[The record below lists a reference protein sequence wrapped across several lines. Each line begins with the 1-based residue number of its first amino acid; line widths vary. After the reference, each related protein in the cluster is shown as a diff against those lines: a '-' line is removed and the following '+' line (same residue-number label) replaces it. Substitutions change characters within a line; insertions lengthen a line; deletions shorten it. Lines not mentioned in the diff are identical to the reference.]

1 MNFYGRQDGNEFL
14 LCLINGFILSTTF
27 FDPICAKTVLLP
39 KRDKQVFQ
47 AIFCAKIF
55 KIDKF
60 SSFCVY

>member
-1 MNFYGRQDGNEFL
+1 MNFNGRQDGNEFL
-14 LCLINGFILSTTF
+14 LCLINGFKFILSTTF

-47 AIFCAKIF
+47 AIFSAKIF

-60 SSFCVY
+60 SFF